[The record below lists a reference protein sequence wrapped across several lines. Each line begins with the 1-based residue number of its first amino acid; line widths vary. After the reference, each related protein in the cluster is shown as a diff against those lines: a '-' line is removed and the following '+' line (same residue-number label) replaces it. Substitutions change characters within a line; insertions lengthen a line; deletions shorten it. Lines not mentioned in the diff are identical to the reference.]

1 MAKRTS
7 SIFEVVCFQVDDG
20 VSERHSVVIVCL
32 KCSVKSCVQEAAS
45 NSWRKALSPTFRPIS
60 TAEMGDFFARTQS
73 YHKVRASEKRR
84 RERETGKGR
93 EERDNKPDGRGN
105 KYTVSYSQ

>member
-1 MAKRTS
+1 
-7 SIFEVVCFQVDDG
+7 
-20 VSERHSVVIVCL
+20 
-32 KCSVKSCVQEAAS
+32 
-45 NSWRKALSPTFRPIS
+45 
-60 TAEMGDFFARTQS
+60 MGDFFARTQS